1 MAITKQISI
10 RLDETVLAEV
20 DAEALRLGVSR
31 NLVISRRV
39 EKLPP
44 LYSVDRESGVI
55 SIVPE
60 NGESRKKIADDLAG
74 VVGENPA
81 CAPMGKSELGE
92 SEAELSDE
100 GMEILYGRT
109 GDTSNFGAIVVPVQK
124 KIAREKPVPNIQP
137 LPDKQAALDKLRGLV
152 AGIENN
158 VLISPTMGA
167 DGNFTDAEWSK
178 DIVDSPGFGGVEV
191 DLCWRKEYN
200 PDTGQTGACGLEK
213 GHKGKCGAWEVV
225 E

>member
-60 NGESRKKIADDLAG
+60 NGESRKKIADDSAG

-81 CAPMGKSELGE
+81 CAPMGKRGLGE

-124 KIAREKPVPNIQP
+124 KIAGKKHVPGVAVRLEKTSGGSTTLMAAKVPEATMNT
-137 LPDKQAALDKLRGLV
+137 LRDIC
-152 AGIENN
+152 AGKINN
-158 VLISPTMGA
+158 VLITPTMGA
-167 DGNFTDAEWSK
+167 DGNFEAQE
-178 DIVDSPGFGGVEV
+178 I

>member
-1 MAITKQISI
+1 MVMAITKQISI

-60 NGESRKKIADDLAG
+60 NGESRKKIADDSAG

-81 CAPMGKSELGE
+81 CAPMGKRE
-92 SEAELSDE
+92 
-100 GMEILYGRT
+100 YGDYFPVI
-109 GDTSNFGAIVVPVQK
+109 DTTPV
-124 KIAREKPVPNIQP
+124 E
-137 LPDKQAALDKLRGLV
+137 DKGKVLDKLRGLV

-178 DIVDSPGFGGVEV
+178 DIVDSPGFGGVEI

>member
-1 MAITKQISI
+1 MVMAITKQISI

-60 NGESRKKIADDLAG
+60 NGESRKKIADDSAG

-81 CAPMGKSELGE
+81 CAPMGKRELP
-92 SEAELSDE
+92 D
-100 GMEILYGRT
+100 
-109 GDTSNFGAIVVPVQK
+109 
-124 KIAREKPVPNIQP
+124 NIQP
-137 LPDKQAALDKLRGLV
+137 LPDKQAALAKLRGLV

-158 VLISPTMGA
+158 VMITPTMGA
-167 DGNFTDAEWSK
+167 DGNFVE
-178 DIVDSPGFGGVEV
+178 ICPVCGGRGIIDGCPE
-191 DLCWRKEYN
+191 
-200 PDTGQTGACGLEK
+200 CGLIINGDQEENNLPRCSHVERCEDGENYSCAREL
-213 GHKGKCGAWEVV
+213 GHKGKCIRGERV
-225 E
+225 EE

>member
-1 MAITKQISI
+1 MVMAITKQISI

-60 NGESRKKIADDLAG
+60 NGESRKKIADDSAG

-81 CAPMGKSELGE
+81 CAPMGKRELGGE
-92 SEAELSDE
+92 F
-100 GMEILYGRT
+100 IYGRP
-109 GDTSNFGAIVVPVQK
+109 TSEIAPGTEVVFHV
-124 KIAREKPVPNIQP
+124 P
-137 LPDKQAALDKLRGLV
+137 LPENDKQAVLGKLRGLV

-158 VLISPTMGA
+158 VLITPTMGA
-167 DGNFTDAEWSK
+167 DGNFEAQ
-178 DIVDSPGFGGVEV
+178 EV

-200 PDTGQTGACGLEK
+200 PDTGQTGACGKEK
-213 GHKGKCGAWEVV
+213 GHKGKCGNWEVV

>member
-81 CAPMGKSELGE
+81 CAPMGKREYGDYFPVIDTTPVEDKGKVL
-92 SEAELSDE
+92 DE
-100 GMEILYGRT
+100 
-109 GDTSNFGAIVVPVQK
+109 
-124 KIAREKPVPNIQP
+124 
-137 LPDKQAALDKLRGLV
+137 LRGLV
-152 AGIENN
+152 AGIKNN
-158 VLISPTMGA
+158 VMITPTMGE
-167 DGNFTDAEWSK
+167 DGNFVE
-178 DIVDSPGFGGVEV
+178 ICPVCGGRGIIDGCPECGVIQESFIAGAKPCS
-191 DLCWRKEYN
+191 LCGEEMVAAKGKW
-200 PDTGQTGACGLEK
+200 ACGDQS
-213 GHKGKCGAWEVV
+213 CGIYGREQGRV